1 MHGYLPF
8 ESDLDSVVIGKDTR
22 QNVIDLLGSPSGQ
35 NLLED
40 GSIFYISTKI
50 KNYLFYNPEIV
61 KRELL
66 LVTFNN
72 IDLVE
77 NIEEFSLEDGRII
90 PISQRVTTSG
100 VRGPKILA
108 QLFGNIGNFDA
119 SKLLDD

>member
-8 ESDLDSVVIGKDTR
+8 ESDLDNVVIGKDTR
-22 QNVIDLLGSPSGQ
+22 QNVIDLLGPPSGQ
-35 NLLED
+35 SLLED